1 MSDDKEKKFPN
12 SERINKQ
19 GKETAKKQ
27 EKAKDNIKNVDSL
40 DEIFQGIYGA
50 VVEAQNTIEQHYL
63 GEIAYDYFWADG
75 KPKLMPVQLPG
86 PDGKL
91 TEYQVPLITL
101 VPHQNLA
108 IDTVQI
114 EMQVRLSPHSDTK
127 SIRKSDTS
135 KIGRI
140 RKFFTDHSKSG
151 GQSEMAHIKIKF
163 RGKKPPEGIARI
175 KDQMLKMIPS

>member
-1 MSDDKEKKFPN
+1 MQ
-12 SERINKQ
+12 I
-19 GKETAKKQ
+19 
-27 EKAKDNIKNVDSL
+27 VD
-40 DEIFQGIYGA
+40 
-50 VVEAQNTIEQHYL
+50 
-63 GEIAYDYFWADG
+63 YDYFWKDG
-75 KPKLMPVQLPG
+75 QPKVMPCKLPG

-91 TEYQVPLITL
+91 KEYQIPLITL

-114 EMQVRLSPHSDTK
+114 EMQVRLSPHTDTK
-127 SIRKSDTS
+127 SMRTANTS

-151 GQSEMAHIKIKF
+151 GQSELANIKIKF

>member
-1 MSDDKEKKFPN
+1 MKKICDELQIDYDK
-12 SERINKQ
+12 
-19 GKETAKKQ
+19 
-27 EKAKDNIKNVDSL
+27 
-40 DEIFQGIYGA
+40 
-50 VVEAQNTIEQHYL
+50 VVEYSIYDKRL
-63 GEIAYDYFWADG
+63 GNSHWA
-75 KPKLMPVQLPG
+75 VPG

-91 TEYQVPLITL
+91 TEYQIPLITL

-108 IDTVQI
+108 IDKVQI

-127 SIRKSDTS
+127 SVRKPDTT

-151 GQSEMAHIKIKF
+151 GQSELATIKIKF

>member
-1 MSDDKEKKFPN
+1 MPDEEKSIPN
-12 SERINKQ
+12 VPINEQ
-19 GKETAKKQ
+19 GKETKKKQ

-75 KPKLMPVQLPG
+75 K
-86 PDGKL
+86 L
-91 TEYQVPLITL
+91 TEYQIPLITL

-108 IDTVQI
+108 IDKVQI

-127 SIRKSDTS
+127 SVRKPDTT

-151 GQSEMAHIKIKF
+151 GQSELATIKIKF
-163 RGKKPPEGIARI
+163 RGKKPPEGKARI